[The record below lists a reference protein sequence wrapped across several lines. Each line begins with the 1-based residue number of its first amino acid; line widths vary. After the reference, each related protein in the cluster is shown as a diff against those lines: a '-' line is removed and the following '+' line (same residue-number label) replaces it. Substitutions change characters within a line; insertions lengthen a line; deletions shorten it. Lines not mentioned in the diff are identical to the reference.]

1 MKLIVHPVKGHYKLF
16 SIEDSRLTSSGIVD
30 LAETGRGYRPRNF
43 RQRRGARG
51 VLKPVPPKEFVALLR
66 RSTVYLTTK
75 DAAFSSFLRDMQMK
89 ARKISLCRFC
99 LLEDRITPLS
109 DKTWVEYGGEK
120 ICYDCGIRELRR
132 ELGYLGRFGSGST
145 KYVEKMLA
153 ELRDL
158 DKVISILQPERTGGD
173 KTLFDR
179 IEAHKV
185 TTTERI
191 TDLPLPRE
199 FIKRCGVETLMPVQH
214 LSYEAGLLEGKDM
227 LIVAATAS
235 GKTFIGEMA
244 GLKNYMEGRGRLYF
258 LVPLV
263 ALANQKYQRFGEKY
277 GPICNISLNTGS
289 SRLNLPETRPVGR
302 RHPRAPVVVGTYEG
316 IDHAMRCGSVP
327 SNIGTVVIDEVQ
339 MLEDP
344 ERGHRLDGL
353 IARLKHIAP
362 DAQYLYLSATI
373 GSPSLLAKKL
383 VAELVQ
389 YEDRPVPLERH
400 LIFTE
405 YKQKIGYIKQLVTR
419 EFRKISSKGYKGQT
433 IVFTNSRA
441 RCHIIADA
449 LGSQAEPYH
458 AGLSSK
464 ERRQVEKKFEKGEC
478 AAVIT
483 TAALAAGVD
492 FPASQVIF
500 DSLAMGIKWLSVG
513 EFHQMMGRAG
523 RPEFH
528 DLGKIVLLAEP
539 GATYERGSRFTE
551 EEIAVRLLKGEV
563 EEVAPVYELE
573 GSSEETVANA
583 VVCRGDEHEIRAM
596 EKVMVG
602 EMEPSLQPMIEKG
615 LMKRVGKKIELTPLS
630 RVMSEHFIGM
640 NRLCRISSLVREM
653 DDPLAIVAELDC
665 ETLEGE

>member
-1 MKLIVHPVKGHYKLF
+1 MKLIIHPVKGHYKLF
-16 SIEDSRLTSSGIVD
+16 LIKDSKLFLTGLVD

-43 RQRRGARG
+43 RQRHGTRG
-51 VLKPVPPKEFVALLR
+51 VLKPVPPKEFTALLR
-66 RSTVYLTTK
+66 NSTVYLTTR
-75 DAAFSSFLRDMQMK
+75 DVAFSSFLRDLQIK

-99 LLEDRITPLS
+99 LLEDRITPVTN
-109 DKTWVEYGGEK
+109 KTWIEYGGNK

-145 KYVEKMLA
+145 RYVEKMLR
-153 ELRDL
+153 EIKDL
-158 DKVISILQPERTGGD
+158 DKVISILQPEKADGS
-173 KTLFDR
+173 KTLFDTIDSHR
-179 IEAHKV
+179 ITK
-185 TTTERI
+185 TDLI
-191 TDLPLPRE
+191 TDLPLPEE
-199 FIKRCGVETLMPVQH
+199 FTKRCGVETLMPVQQ
-214 LSYEAGLLEGKDM
+214 LSAGSGLLEHKDL

-244 GLKNYMEGRGRLYF
+244 GFKNYIEGRGRLYF

-263 ALANQKYQRFGEKY
+263 ALANQKYRRFKDKY
-277 GPICNISLNTGS
+277 GSLCDISLNTGT
-289 SRLNLPETRPVGR
+289 SRLNLPETRPVGG
-302 RHPRAPVVVGTYEG
+302 RHPRASVVVGTYEG
-316 IDHAMRCGSVP
+316 VDHTLRCGRVP

-344 ERGHRLDGL
+344 DRGHRLDGL

-383 VAELVQ
+383 GAELVQ

-419 EFRKISSKGYKGQT
+419 EFRKTSSKGYKGQT

-441 RCHIIADA
+441 RCHIVADA
-449 LGSQAEPYH
+449 LGRQAAAYH

-464 ERRQVEKKFEKGEC
+464 ERRDIEKKFERGEY
-478 AAVIT
+478 ATVIT

-528 DLGKIVLLAEP
+528 DLGKVVLLAEP
-539 GATYERGSRFTE
+539 GATYERGSHFTE
-551 EEIAVRLLKGEV
+551 EEMAVRLLKGEV
-563 EEVAPVYELE
+563 EEVSPVYDLE

-583 VVCRGDEHEIRAM
+583 VVCKGDEGKILAM
-596 EKVMVG
+596 ENTMVG
-602 EMEPSLQPMIEKG
+602 ELEPNLQMMIGNG
-615 LMKRVGKKIELTPLS
+615 LIKRVGKKIELTPLS

-640 NRLCRISSLVREM
+640 NRLCRISSLAKKM

-665 ETLEGE
+665 EPLEDE